1 MTGIY
6 GYMAQFDRPESL
18 LQAARA
24 LRNLGYTR
32 LEAHT
37 PYPVEGLSEVL
48 GIPPSRI
55 PRVMFAGGLI
65 AALGTLAIQ
74 YYSAV
79 FNYPINVGGRPDAS
93 WPAFIPAALE
103 MALLGASL
111 CGVVA
116 MFRSSGLPR
125 LHHPV
130 FDIEGFDRA
139 TRDAH
144 FLVVL
149 SDDPRCDE
157 DSIVTDLRAL
167 NPLRVER
174 VPA

>member
-1 MTGIY
+1 MSRLY
-6 GYMAQFDRPESL
+6 GYIAQFDRPESL
-18 LQAARA
+18 LQAIKT
-24 LRNLGYTR
+24 LRCRGYTR
-32 LEAHT
+32 IEAHT
-37 PYPVEGLSEVL
+37 PYPVEGLSEAL
-48 GIPPSRI
+48 RIPPSRI
-55 PRVMFAGGLI
+55 PRVMLAGGLL

-93 WPAFIPAALE
+93 WPAFIPAAVE

-111 CGVVA
+111 FGVAA
-116 MFRSSGLPR
+116 MFWGSGLPR

-130 FDIEGFDRA
+130 FEVEGFDRA

-149 SDDPRCDE
+149 AEDPRCNDE
-157 DSIVTDLRAL
+157 SIVTELRAL
-167 NPLRVER
+167 DPIRVER

>member
-1 MTGIY
+1 VSSFY
-6 GYMAQFDRPESL
+6 GYMAQFDRPEAL
-18 LQAARA
+18 LQAAKA
-24 LRNLGYTR
+24 LRSRGYTR

-37 PYPVEGLSEVL
+37 PYPVEGLTEVL

-55 PRVMFAGGLI
+55 PRAMLAGGLL
-65 AALGTLAIQ
+65 AAFGTLAMQ

-79 FNYPINVGGRPDAS
+79 FDYPINVGGRPDAS
-93 WPAFIPAALE
+93 WPTFIPAAVE

-111 CGVVA
+111 FGLVA
-116 MFRSSGLPR
+116 MFWGSGLPR

-130 FDIEGFDRA
+130 FEVEGFDRA

-149 SDDPRCDE
+149 AEDPRCNDE
-157 DSIVTDLRAL
+157 SIVTELRAL
-167 NPLRVER
+167 DPIRVER
-174 VPA
+174 VPE

>member
-1 MTGIY
+1 VSRIY

-18 LQAARA
+18 LRAAKA
-24 LRNLGYTR
+24 LRCRGYTR

-37 PYPVEGLSEVL
+37 PYPVEGLSETL

-55 PRVMFAGGLI
+55 PRVMFAGGLL
-65 AALGTLAIQ
+65 AALGTIAIQ

-103 MALLGASL
+103 MALLWASL
-111 CGVVA
+111 CGVLA
-116 MFRSSGLPR
+116 MFWGSGLPR
-125 LHHPV
+125 LHHPE
-130 FDIEGFDRA
+130 FGIEGFDRA

-149 SDDPRCDE
+149 SEDPRCNDE
-157 DSIVTDLRAL
+157 SIITELRAFG
-167 NPLRVER
+167 PLRVER